1 MLTGPSLLERE
12 EAETHLTATAG
23 EALDAW
29 GWRQARLRLIKH
41 RENAVFEA
49 SLAGRRRALRLH
61 RQGYHDDVELRSELQ
76 WMRALEAAGIEVP
89 HVVPTVSG
97 ELFISRQFHG
107 LPGALQV
114 DLFEWIEGEPLGAVE
129 TGIGDRGRDVAQI
142 YCTIGAL
149 AGRLHNQ
156 SAAWTPPPG
165 FRRHAWDL
173 DGLVGQQP
181 FWGRFWEL
189 PALSHDERKLM
200 KRTRQRLRRELSALD
215 RSPDNYGLIH
225 ADFVAEN
232 ILVDGDEVRL
242 IDFDDAG
249 FGWHLFEL
257 ATSTHFLMGEDYFD
271 AAQEALIRGYRSQ
284 RPLADEQLSRLPLFT
299 LARATTYLGWVHT
312 RPETETAQEMTPM
325 LISSACELAEA
336 YLTDKGGLNG

>member
-1 MLTGPSLLERE
+1 MPFDRPSI
-12 EAETHLTATAG
+12 AEQQARLAATAA

-29 GWRQARLRLIKH
+29 GWRQAELRLIKH

-49 SLAGRRRALRLH
+49 VLAGRRRALRLH
-61 RQGYHDDVELRSELQ
+61 RQGYHDDAELRSELQ
-76 WMRALEAAGIEVP
+76 WMQALAAAGIEVP
-89 HVVPTVSG
+89 RLVPTLSG
-97 ELFISRQFHG
+97 ELFISREFAG
-107 LPGALQV
+107 LSGSLQV
-114 DLFEWIEGEPLGAVE
+114 DLFEWIDGEPLGAVE
-129 TGIGDRGRDVAQI
+129 TGVGDGGRDVAQT
-142 YCTIGAL
+142 YFSLGAL

-156 SAAWTPPPG
+156 AAAWELPSG

-173 DGLVGQQP
+173 DGLVGERP

-189 PALSHDERKLM
+189 PALSRQERRLM
-200 KRTRQRLRRELSALD
+200 ERVRQRLRRELSALE
-215 RSPDNYGLIH
+215 RAPANYGLIH

-232 ILVDGDEVRL
+232 ILVNGDQVRL

-257 ATSTHFLMGEDYFD
+257 ATSTHFLMGESYFE

-284 RPLADEQLSRLPLFT
+284 RPLSDAQLARLPLFS

-325 LISSACELAEA
+325 LISSACELANA
-336 YLTDKGGLNG
+336 YLAQQGDRKG

>member
-1 MLTGPSLLERE
+1 MQVSRPSIAERQ
-12 EAETHLTATAG
+12 ARLAAVAA

-29 GWRQARLRLIKH
+29 GWGRAQLRLIKH
-41 RENAVFEA
+41 RENAVFA
-49 SLAGRRRALRLH
+49 AAWHGRRRALRLH
-61 RQGYHDDVELRSELQ
+61 RQGYHGDAELRSELQ
-76 WMRALEAAGIEVP
+76 WMQALAAAGIEVP
-89 HVVPTVSG
+89 QLVPTPSG
-97 ELFISRQFHG
+97 ELFISREFAG
-107 LPGALQV
+107 LSGPLQA
-114 DLFEWIEGEPLGAVE
+114 DLFEWVEGEPLGAVE
-129 TGIGDRGRDVAQI
+129 TGIGDRGRDVAQT

-149 AGRLHNQ
+149 AGRLHNH
-156 SAAWTPPPG
+156 SAAWTLPLG
-165 FRRHAWDL
+165 FKRHAWDVA
-173 DGLVGQQP
+173 GLVGEQP

-189 PALSHDERKLM
+189 PALSNDERKLM
-200 KRTRQRLRRELSALD
+200 ERTRKRLQQDLSALD
-215 RSPDNYGLIH
+215 QSPANYGLIH

-232 ILVDGDEVRL
+232 LLVDGDEVRL

-257 ATSTHFLMGEDYFD
+257 ATSTHFLMGEDYCD

-284 RPLADEQLSRLPLFT
+284 RPLADEELARLPLFS

-336 YLTDKGGLNG
+336 YLTQMETSG